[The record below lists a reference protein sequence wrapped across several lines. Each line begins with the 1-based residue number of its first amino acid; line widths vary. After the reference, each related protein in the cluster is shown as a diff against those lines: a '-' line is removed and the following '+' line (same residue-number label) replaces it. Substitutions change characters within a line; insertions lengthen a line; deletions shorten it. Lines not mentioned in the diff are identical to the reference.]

1 MKSYHRTQ
9 THKIKSPRCQALPPY
24 RRQHFEGE
32 VDFVSS
38 GVWAFKFPIDKPWR
52 GGAQTMKQRETKATG
67 KREEE
72 SGRGERR
79 KKRKIRKKE
88 KK

>member
-52 GGAQTMKQRETKATG
+52 GGAQTMK
-67 KREEE
+67 
-72 SGRGERR
+72 
-79 KKRKIRKKE
+79 
-88 KK
+88 